1 MGLLLSWKE
10 CKQSTGD
17 IPKFWKKALLPSK
30 SPHVLASPE
39 WPASQLQSQILHL
52 LLHWDKEVLGLNSRL
67 FTRKQGVVV
76 AWSPGGLW
84 LLPASVGN
92 PSLSMAWTSST
103 RESEHRKNPR

>member
-1 MGLLLSWKE
+1 M
-10 CKQSTGD
+10 CR
-17 IPKFWKKALLPSK
+17 
-30 SPHVLASPE
+30 ASPE

-52 LLHWDKEVLGLNSRL
+52 LLLWDKEVLGLNSRL
-67 FTRKQGVVV
+67 FTRKQGVVA

-103 RESEHRKNPR
+103 RESEHRKKPRYLQTSPAKAGVAAWQERKPGWI